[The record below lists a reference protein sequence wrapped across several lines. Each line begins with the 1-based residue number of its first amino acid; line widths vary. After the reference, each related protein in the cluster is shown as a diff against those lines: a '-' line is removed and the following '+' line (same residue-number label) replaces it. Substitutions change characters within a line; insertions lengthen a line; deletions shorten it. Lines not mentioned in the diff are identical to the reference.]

1 LCQVIQN
8 FDGRYGMHIL
18 KNKVALITGGTSG
31 MGAATAKRFH
41 AEGATVVVT
50 GSSASSAEA
59 ARKEMAGIE
68 VIASNAGD
76 PQAAKA
82 LIEHVREKHGRIDIL
97 FVNAGIARVAPIG
110 AVDEALFD
118 RVFGV
123 NLRGPYFLIK
133 HALPVL
139 TDGGSIILTSS
150 AGAVKGMPGLS
161 VYSATKAALHSLGL
175 TLAAELAPRAIRVNT
190 ITPGPINTPIGGKMD
205 LTPEQMAGFAQMI
218 AGLPLRRPGQPEEI
232 ASAAL
237 YFASDESRFT
247 TGTELR
253 VDGGM
258 TL

>member
-1 LCQVIQN
+1 M
-8 FDGRYGMHIL
+8 DIL

-50 GSSASSAEA
+50 GSSAASVEA
-59 ARKEMAGIE
+59 AHKEMPEIE
-68 VIASNAGD
+68 VIASDAGD

-82 LIEHVREKHGRIDIL
+82 LIEHMQAKYGRLDVL
-97 FVNAGIARVAPIG
+97 FINAGIARVAPIS
-110 AVDEALFD
+110 AVNEELFD
-118 RVFGV
+118 KVFAV

-133 HALPVL
+133 HALPAVV
-139 TDGGSIILTSS
+139 DGGSIILTSS

-190 ITPGPINTPIGGKMD
+190 ITPGPINTPIGGKME

-218 AGLPLRRPGQPEEI
+218 EKLPLRRPGLPEEI